1 MPQFPFH
8 LAAPWWAWLL
18 ITILALLAKTLI
30 RIVKA
35 VFPADSQHRL
45 EWWKTYFD
53 RREEQ

>member
-30 RIVKA
+30 RITKA
-35 VFPADSQHRL
+35 VFPTDSQHRL
-45 EWWKTYFD
+45 EWWKAYFG